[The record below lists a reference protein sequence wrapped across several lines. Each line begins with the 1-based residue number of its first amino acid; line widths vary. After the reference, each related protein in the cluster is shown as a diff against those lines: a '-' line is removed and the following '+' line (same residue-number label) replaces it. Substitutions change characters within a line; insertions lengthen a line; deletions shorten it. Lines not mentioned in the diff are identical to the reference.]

1 MANIPGISGFIQPG
15 AFARDRVLSRGVS
28 IPGGVRIVCVMGEG
42 LREETI
48 VAAAAGSGQDGSA
61 EVNPTGSSGDGRYF
75 KLNNAPVIS
84 GRTELRLNGTLLF
97 GKEEEIDDKS
107 FDSGFDFRL
116 DPTTGHF
123 ELQGA
128 SIADQDGKGW
138 SAGSMNIG
146 NGKIVEDIGCDPLL
160 TLDILDETAPE
171 ERWTIRCVSVVR
183 DSQGDPIPGLATFT
197 AIGSESGQLY
207 DSSGNAIIFNSSYY
221 TSVAGAVSAN
231 EDACMDGFVVA
242 SGANTGRVSMSE
254 DDETPET
261 VSSFIVSGNLVGAG
275 QALPG
280 DHLCVDGYI
289 GIEIDDLEY
298 DATDDETTITLATDS
313 LGVADPI
320 WDETDLYSWEIR
332 ATNLLIDD
340 EDVAHDANGDPA
352 TAGSFTSADIGKTVL
367 ICQGGT
373 GAFAG
378 GLYTIDKVTSSRRA
392 RVHKLGD
399 DAAGYPDAL
408 EDPNTPGLSSTGLTF
423 HMLQD
428 NGILLLGIQ
437 EGSVPFEVG
446 DKFFVRVK
454 SRSLAAGDTL
464 EAKYIYEA
472 DLNDPQLFTEAND
485 LFTKHGFATEENTL
499 SLGSQMVYEN
509 GAPAILA
516 LQCKPP
522 VPRRTSVTL
531 LERINA
537 LGEGGFA
544 SCHGGDPSPDSVHCE
559 VDDLRFL
566 IPRPTTGLRNGKPD
580 PDSRVNIFI
589 VSGKDGSETQV
600 FPNKVD
606 FYQSQLE
613 TDIQQGNWIDSSD
626 NSFSYTIVNA
636 SDDFLENGDAG
647 DINEDADGEYF
658 TTPEVDF
665 DASHVGMTIVIT
677 NMDDAV
683 VADTT
688 YTSAAEIGV
697 ELGTTDLAEGKRP
710 ELVISSIG
718 DDSKVYVVHPD
729 SNNGEAL
736 SLQSSYTNVQFF
748 IKDTESN
755 SDDAL
760 LLLHTDLVSSGVLK
774 EGDGLRISYVD
785 ENDADYFDTNW
796 FNALEALEAAEAQ
809 IIVPL
814 PNQAI
819 SSIFRATVNHC
830 ENMSSIANRKERV
843 AFIGAQ
849 IGVTPDALTGRKE
862 IAIED
867 IGILEGI
874 QGDDPEEILDGNVE
888 DLVNFKLS
896 DNYTSNRCVYF
907 YPDSIVRNVAGTN
920 VPLHGFYM
928 GAAAAGYLSAK
939 QNVAIPLT
947 NKALSGFSLT
957 RDKVFRQVT
966 LNALGGVGATVLQPV
981 TGGGIVL
988 AGRTTSQSGYVED
1001 EEISIIFIRDAVKKI
1016 LRGSL
1021 KGYIGGV
1028 QSTDTN
1034 SLISARVSSIM
1045 SAMVSQGLVTA
1056 YKNVR
1061 VEQDKVDPR
1070 QINVYLQFS
1079 PAYPINYVFI
1089 DIEVGVI

>member
-42 LREETI
+42 LRNETI
-48 VAAAAGSGQDGSA
+48 VASAAGGGQDGSA
-61 EVNPTGSSGDGRYF
+61 DINPTGNSGDGRYF

-84 GRTELRLNGTLLF
+84 GRTEIRLNGTLLF
-97 GKEEEIDDKS
+97 GKEDEIDGNS

-128 SIADQDGKGW
+128 SISDQDGKGY
-138 SAGSMNIG
+138 SAGSMNVG
-146 NGKIVEDIGCDPLL
+146 NGTIVENDACDPLL
-160 TLDILDETAPE
+160 TLDILDKTAPE

-183 DSQGDPIPGLATFT
+183 DSNGDPIPGLATFT
-197 AIGSESGQLY
+197 AIGSETGQLY

-221 TSVAGAVSAN
+221 TSGSGAISGS
-231 EDACMDGFVVA
+231 EDACVDGFVVE
-242 SGANTGRVSMSE
+242 SGANDGKVLMS
-254 DDETPET
+254 DTDETPGT
-261 VSSFIVSGNLVGAG
+261 VSSFIVPGNLVSAG

-280 DHLCVDGYI
+280 DHLCVDGYV
-289 GIEIDDLEY
+289 GIEIESLEY
-298 DATDDETTITLATDS
+298 DSDEDETVISLTTDS
-313 LGVADPI
+313 LGPADPV
-320 WDETDLYSWEIR
+320 WDEDDTYDWSIH

-340 EDVAHDANGDPA
+340 ETQVHDANGTPA
-352 TAGSFTSADIGKTVL
+352 TAGSFTSADIGKTIL

-373 GAFAG
+373 GGFSG
-378 GLYTIDKVTSSRRA
+378 GLYTVSQVTSSRRI
-392 RVHKLGD
+392 RVHKHGD
-399 DAAGYPDAL
+399 SASGFPDAQ
-408 EDPNTPGLSSTGLTF
+408 EIGTSGLASAGLTF

-428 NGILLLGIQ
+428 NGVLLLGIQ

-446 DKFFVRVK
+446 DKFFVKVK
-454 SRSLAAGDTL
+454 SRSLAEGDTL
-464 EAKYIYEA
+464 EAQYIYEA

-499 SLGSQMVYEN
+499 SLGAQMVYEN
-509 GAPAILA
+509 GAPAVLA

-531 LERINA
+531 LERVNS

-544 SCHGGDPSPDSVHCE
+544 GCFDGGAGESDSVHCE

-580 PDSRVNIFI
+580 SDSRVNIFI
-589 VSGKDGSETQV
+589 VDGKDGSETQV

-613 TDIQQGNWIDSSD
+613 TDIQQSAWTQSSD
-626 NSFSYTIVNA
+626 NSFSYTVVNA
-636 SDDFLENGDAG
+636 VDDILESGDAG
-647 DINEDADGEYF
+647 EIDEDAGGVYF

-665 DASHVGMTIVIT
+665 DASHIGMTIVIT
-677 NMDDAV
+677 NMDSAI
-683 VADTT
+683 APDTT
-688 YTSAAEIGV
+688 YTSSADIGAQ
-697 ELGTTDLAEGKRP
+697 LDDPFGMGAGLNQP

-718 DDSKVYVVHPD
+718 DDSKVYVTHPV
-729 SNNGEAL
+729 NGE
-736 SLQSSYTNVQFF
+736 SLDLQASYENVQFF
-748 IKDTESN
+748 IKDASSN
-755 SDDAL
+755 PDDAL
-760 LLLHTDLVSSGVLK
+760 LLLHSDLVSSGVLK
-774 EGDGLRISYVD
+774 EGDGIRVSYVD

-809 IIVPL
+809 IVVPL

-874 QGDDPEEILDGNVE
+874 QGDDPEEVLDGDVE

-947 NKALSGFSLT
+947 NKSLSGFSLT

-966 LNALGGVGATVLQPV
+966 LNELGGVGATVLQPV
-981 TGGGIVL
+981 TGGGVVL

-1028 QSTDTN
+1028 QSSDTN
-1034 SLISARVSSIM
+1034 SLISVRVSSIM
-1045 SAMVSQGLVTA
+1045 SAMVSQGLVTS

>member
-42 LREETI
+42 LREET
-48 VAAAAGSGQDGSA
+48 VVSSAAGGGQDGSA
-61 EVNPTGSSGDGRYF
+61 DVNPAGSSGDGRYF
-75 KLNNAPVIS
+75 KLKNAPIIS

-97 GKEEEIDDKS
+97 GKEEEIDEKS
-107 FDSGFDFRL
+107 FDSGFDFRI

-128 SIADQDGKGW
+128 SIADQDGQGH

-146 NGKIVEDIGCDPLL
+146 NGEIVEHEVSL

-171 ERWTIRCVSVVR
+171 ERWTVRCVSVVR

-221 TSVAGAVSAN
+221 TSSSGAISAN
-231 EDACMDGFVVA
+231 EDACTDGFVVE
-242 SGANTGRVSMSE
+242 SGASGRVSMS
-254 DDETPET
+254 DTDETPET
-261 VSSFIVSGNLVGAG
+261 VSSFVVEGDLISAG

-289 GIEIDDLEY
+289 GIEIENLEY
-298 DATDDETTITLATDS
+298 DGDLDETTINLVTDS
-313 LGVADPI
+313 LLTTTG
-320 WDETDLYSWEIR
+320 WDEADTYGWDIR

-340 EDVAHDANGDPA
+340 ETELHDADGKPA

-367 ICQGGT
+367 IDAGGT

-392 RVHKLGD
+392 RVHLRGD
-399 DAAGYPDAL
+399 DAAGFPDAR
-408 EDPNTPGLSSTGLTF
+408 EADASPGLSSTGVTF

-428 NGILLLGIQ
+428 NGILLLGIE
-437 EGSVPFEVG
+437 EGSIPFEVG

-464 EAKYIYEA
+464 EAQYIYEG

-531 LERINA
+531 LERTNS

-544 SCHGGDPSPDSVHCE
+544 ACHGGDPSPDAVHCE

-589 VSGKDGSETQV
+589 IDKDDGSETQV

-647 DINEDADGEYF
+647 EINEDADGEYF

-665 DASHVGMTIVIT
+665 DASHIGMTIVIT
-677 NMDDAV
+677 NMDSAIV
-683 VADTT
+683 EDTT

-697 ELGTTDLAEGKRP
+697 QLGTQTLAEGKRP

-718 DDSKVYVVHPD
+718 DDSKVYVRHPD
-729 SNNGEAL
+729 GNE
-736 SLQSSYTNVQFF
+736 SLDFQSSYTNVQFF
-748 IKDTESN
+748 IKDTGSN
-755 SDDAL
+755 PDDAL
-760 LLLHTDLVSSGVLK
+760 LLLHTDLVSSGVLE
-774 EGDGLRISYVD
+774 EGDGIRISYVD

-814 PNQAI
+814 PSQAI

-920 VPLHGFYM
+920 IPLHGFYM

-957 RDKVFRQVT
+957 RDKVFRQVI

-1028 QSTDTN
+1028 QSADTN

>member
-42 LREETI
+42 LREETV
-48 VAAAAGSGQDGSA
+48 VASAAGGGQDGSLDA
-61 EVNPTGSSGDGRYF
+61 SPTGSGDGRYF

-84 GRTELRLNGTLLF
+84 GRTELRLNGTLLY
-97 GKEEEIDDKS
+97 GKEEEIDENS

-128 SIADQDGKGW
+128 AIGDQDGKGY

-146 NGKIVEDIGCDPLL
+146 NGTIVEDDSSDPFI

-171 ERWTIRCVSVVR
+171 ERWTVRCVSVVR
-183 DSQGDPIPGLATFT
+183 DSNGDPIPGLAVFT
-197 AIGSESGQLY
+197 AVGSESGQLY
-207 DSSGNAIIFNSSYY
+207 DSAGNAIVFNSSYY
-221 TSVAGAVSAN
+221 TSSAGAVSGS
-231 EDACMDGFVVA
+231 EDGCLDGFVVA
-242 SGANTGRVSMSE
+242 SGASGSVSMSGT
-254 DDETPET
+254 DETPLT
-261 VSSFIVSGNLVGAG
+261 VSTFRVNGDLVTHG

-280 DHLCVDGYI
+280 DHLCVADGYV
-289 GIEIDDLEY
+289 GVEIEDLEFDS
-298 DATDDETTITLATDS
+298 DANETIISLVTDS
-313 LGVADPI
+313 LGPADPI
-320 WDETDLYSWEIR
+320 WDEADEYNWTIR

-340 EDVAHDANGDPA
+340 ESVSHDATTGAPDTPGN
-352 TAGSFTSADIGKTVL
+352 FTSADIGKTVL
-367 ICQGGT
+367 IAQGSG
-373 GAFAG
+373 GFAG
-378 GLYTIDKVTSSRRA
+378 GHYVVDSVTSSRRI
-392 RVHKLGD
+392 RVHQLGD
-399 DAAGYPDAL
+399 DSAGFPDMQ
-408 EDPNTPGLSSTGLTF
+408 EDPATPGLADDGLTF
-423 HMLQD
+423 HMLQN
-428 NGILLLGIQ
+428 NGILLLGLQ

-446 DKFFVRVK
+446 DKFFVKVK
-454 SRSLAAGDTL
+454 SRSLAAGDNL
-464 EAKYIYEA
+464 EAQYIYEG

-485 LFTKHGFATEENTL
+485 LFVKHGIPTEENTL

-516 LQCKPP
+516 LQCKPA

-531 LERINA
+531 LERENS

-544 SCHGGDPSPDSVHCE
+544 SCYNGGGTDAVNCE

-566 IPRPTTGLRNGKPD
+566 IPRPSTGLRSGKPD
-580 PDSRVNIFI
+580 ADSRVNIFI
-589 VSGKDGSETQV
+589 VDKATGSETQV

-613 TDIQQGNWIDSSD
+613 TDIQQGNWIGSSD
-626 NSFSYTIVNA
+626 NSFSYTVVNA
-636 SDDFLENGDAG
+636 SDDILENGDAG
-647 DINEDADGEYF
+647 DIDKDASGDYF
-658 TTPEVDF
+658 TTSEVDF

-677 NMDDAV
+677 SMDSALDGTVYTKA
-683 VADTT
+683 ADVSTQ
-688 YTSAAEIGV
+688 
-697 ELGTTDLAEGKRP
+697 LGTTDP

-718 DDSKVYVVHPD
+718 DDSKVYVDGATLV
-729 SNNGEAL
+729 
-736 SLQSSYTNVQFF
+736 SSYTNVQFF
-748 IKDTESN
+748 IKDISSN
-755 SDDAL
+755 PDDAL
-760 LLLHTDLVSSGVLK
+760 LLLHKDLVSSGTLK
-774 EGDGLRISYVD
+774 EGDGIRISYVD

-809 IIVPL
+809 IVVPL
-814 PNQAI
+814 PSQAI

-907 YPDSIVRNVAGTN
+907 YPDSIVRNVSGTN
-920 VPLHGFYM
+920 IPLHGFYM

-957 RDKVFRQVT
+957 RDKVFRPVI

-981 TGGGIVL
+981 TGGGLVL
-988 AGRTTSQSGYVED
+988 SGRTTSQSGYVED

-1028 QSTDTN
+1028 QSPDTN
-1034 SLISARVSSIM
+1034 NLVSARVNSIM

-1056 YKNVR
+1056 YKNIR

>member
-28 IPGGVRIVCVMGEG
+28 IPGGVRIVCIMGEG
-42 LREETI
+42 LREETVI
-48 VAAAAGSGQDGSA
+48 TSAAGGGQDGSA
-61 EVNPTGSSGDGRYF
+61 EANPAGGGGDGRYF
-75 KLNNAPVIS
+75 KIKNAPMIS
-84 GRTELRLNGTLLF
+84 GRTEIRLNGTLLF
-97 GKEEEIDDKS
+97 GKEEEIDEKS
-107 FDSGFDFRL
+107 FDSGFDFRI
-116 DPTTGHF
+116 DPATGHF

-128 SIADQDGKGW
+128 SIADQDGMGH

-146 NGKIVEDIGCDPLL
+146 NGILVENDDCDPFL

-171 ERWTIRCVSVVR
+171 ERWTLRCVSVIR
-183 DSQGDPIPGLATFT
+183 DSNGDPIPGLATFT

-221 TSVAGAVSAN
+221 ASGKGAVSGS
-231 EDACMDGFVVA
+231 EDACTDGFVVE
-242 SGANTGRVSMSE
+242 SGLNNGKVSKS
-254 DDETPET
+254 DTDETPET
-261 VSSFIVSGNLVGAG
+261 VSSFIVPGNLVGSG

-280 DHLCVDGYI
+280 DHLCVDGYL
-289 GIEIDDLEY
+289 GIEIEALDY
-298 DATDDETTITLATDS
+298 DEALAETTISLVTDS
-313 LGVADPI
+313 LFTDSA
-320 WDETDLYSWEIR
+320 WDEDDTYDWDIR
-332 ATNLLIDD
+332 ATNVLIDD
-340 EDVAHDANGDPA
+340 EDIVHADGMPA
-352 TAGSFTSADIGKTVL
+352 EQGAFTSADIGKTVL

-373 GAFAG
+373 GSFAG
-378 GLYTIDKVTSSRRA
+378 GRYVVDKVTSSRRL
-392 RVHKLGD
+392 RVHQLGD
-399 DAAGYPDAL
+399 DTAGFPDMQDDVA
-408 EDPNTPGLSSTGLTF
+408 TPGLASTGLTF
-423 HMLQD
+423 SLLQN
-428 NGILLLGIQ
+428 NGILLVGIK

-446 DKFFVRVK
+446 DKFFVKVK

-464 EAKYIYEA
+464 QAQYIYEA

-485 LFTKHGFATEENTL
+485 LFVKHGFATEENTL
-499 SLGSQMVYEN
+499 SLGAQMVYEN

-516 LQCKPP
+516 LQCKPA

-531 LERINA
+531 LEKINS

-544 SCHGGDPSPDSVHCE
+544 ACYTGGAPGSDAINCE

-566 IPRPTTGLRNGKPD
+566 IPRPTTGLRNGRPD

-589 VSGKDGSETQV
+589 VDNATGKETQV

-613 TDIQQGNWIDSSD
+613 TDIQQGNWIGSSD

-636 SDDFLENGDAG
+636 SDDILENGDAG
-647 DINEDADGEYF
+647 DINKDAGGTYF

-665 DASHVGMTIVIT
+665 DASHVGMTIVVT
-677 NMDDAV
+677 NMDNSEGTVFTKA
-683 VADTT
+683 ADIDTQ
-688 YTSAAEIGV
+688 
-697 ELGTTDLAEGKRP
+697 LGTGTSP
-710 ELVISSIG
+710 ELVITGIG
-718 DDSKVYVVHPD
+718 DDSKVYVGH
-729 SNNGEAL
+729 SKANEGEEL
-736 SLQSSYTNVQFF
+736 SLLTSYTNVQFF
-748 IKDTESN
+748 IKDTSSN
-755 SDDAL
+755 PDDSML
-760 LLLHTDLVSSGVLK
+760 LIHQDLVSSGVLK
-774 EGDGLRISYVD
+774 EGDGIRVSYVD
-785 ENDADYFDTNW
+785 ENDADFFDTNW

-814 PNQAI
+814 PSQAI

-849 IGVTPDALTGRKE
+849 IGVTPDALTGREE

-874 QGDDPEEILDGNVE
+874 QGDDPEEVLDGNVE

-947 NKALSGFSLT
+947 NKSLSGFSLT
-957 RDKVFRQVT
+957 RDKVFRQVV

-981 TGGGIVL
+981 TGGGVVL
-988 AGRTTSQSGYVED
+988 SGRTTSQSGYVED
-1001 EEISIIFIRDAVKKI
+1001 EEISIIFIRDAVKKV

-1028 QSTDTN
+1028 QSSDTN
-1034 SLISARVSSIM
+1034 SLISARVGSIM

-1056 YKNVR
+1056 YKYVR